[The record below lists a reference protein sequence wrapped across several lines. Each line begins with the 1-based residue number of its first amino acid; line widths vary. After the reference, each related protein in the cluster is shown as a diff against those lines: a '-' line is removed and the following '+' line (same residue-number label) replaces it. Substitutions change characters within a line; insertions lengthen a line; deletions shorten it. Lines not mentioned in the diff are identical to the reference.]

1 MNFQELHDDEFQELH
16 DITKITLYYI
26 KTYEHQEP
34 LDTYHSASV
43 INEGLSIKSVPAC

>member
-1 MNFQELHDDEFQELH
+1 MNFQELHDDEFQELHDNEFQALH

-34 LDTYHSASV
+34 LDTR
-43 INEGLSIKSVPAC
+43 K